1 MENKIIKEYD
11 ELLDLNVKL
20 MDKNKELFDELVKH
34 KEEIEEL
41 KTRLK
46 KYINPDSKKKY
57 YEKNRDKINKKSMEY
72 QKKNNYH
79 KNYSPEKIR
88 EYNKRA
94 YEKRKQ
100 KLAEQED

>member
-46 KYINPDSKKKY
+46 KYTNPDRRKKY
-57 YEKNRDKINKKSMEY
+57 YEKN
-72 QKKNNYH
+72 
-79 KNYSPEKIR
+79 
-88 EYNKRA
+88 
-94 YEKRKQ
+94 
-100 KLAEQED
+100 QEM